1 MKTAGDVQMIGGVV
15 DLFVLLGPSPSEV
28 LTQYSHVIGTP
39 ALMPYWSLG
48 FHNCRCRRDAP

>member
-1 MKTAGDVQMIGGVV
+1 MIGGVV